1 MTFIKICGL
10 LDEDSVDAAARL
22 GVDAVGFVF
31 ADSVRRI
38 SAHDAA
44 PLIRRVTGPT
54 VTVGV
59 FKGAPVAEV
68 IEVAAAAGV
77 GTVQVHD
84 LKSADEVHR
93 LHEAGL
99 GVIRAVSAG
108 TVPGD
113 FGEDHLLVD
122 GAVAGAGVPWD
133 WAGQNKPPGD
143 WILAGG
149 LHPGNVRT
157 AVDATGA
164 WGVDVSSGV
173 ESSRGVKDVAL
184 IEQFVAAVR
193 SRA

>member
-10 LDEDSVDAAARL
+10 RDEASVDVAVRL

-38 SAHDAA
+38 SAQDAT

-54 VTVGV
+54 VAVGV
-59 FKGAPVAEV
+59 FKGAPMAEV
-68 IEVAAAAGV
+68 IEVADAAGV
-77 GTVQVHD
+77 ATVQVHD
-84 LKSADEVHR
+84 LKSADDVSR

-99 GVIRAVSAG
+99 RVIRAIAAG
-108 TVPGD
+108 DGSGD
-113 FGEDHLLVD
+113 FGADHLLVD
-122 GAVAGAGVPWD
+122 GATAGAGVPWD
-133 WAGQNKPPGD
+133 WAGQNRPTGE

-149 LHPGNVRT
+149 LHPGNVRI
-157 AVDATGA
+157 AIDATGA

-173 ESSRGVKDVAL
+173 ESLRGVKDVAL

-193 SRA
+193 SQA